1 MANSN
6 DLGGGRS
13 TAALPDTNDV
23 KQKASEVKQK
33 ASEVLEDAKGQAKD
47 LASEAKKQTVELA
60 GQARDQ
66 VSQLISERKDQA
78 AERLGG
84 LAGALRDTAQKLQ
97 NDDADSFGRYADR
110 AAEQVDKLSSYLRD
124 NDLRGFVR
132 DTETL
137 ARRHPDLFLGGTF
150 LAGLFLARFLKS
162 SAPEQPGG
170 SRSYQQAT
178 AGFRGSDARPPQR
191 SSWAPERRPG
201 EALASGTGAPAYNAT
216 LGG

>member
-1 MANSN
+1 MANRN
-6 DLGGGRS
+6 DFGSETFSSSPPGDDL
-13 TAALPDTNDV
+13 
-23 KQKASEVKQK
+23 KQKASG
-33 ASEVLEDAKGQAKD
+33 VLEDAKGQAKD
-47 LASEAKKQTVELA
+47 LASEAKKQTVKLA

-66 VSQLISERKDQA
+66 VSQLVSERKDQA
-78 AERLGG
+78 ADRLGG
-84 LAGALRDTAQKLQ
+84 LAGALRDTAHKLQ
-97 NDDADSFGRYADR
+97 NDDAEGFGRYADR
-110 AAEQVDKLSSYLRD
+110 TAEQVEKLSSYLRD

-170 SRSYQQAT
+170 QRSYQAVT
-178 AGFRGSDARPPQR
+178 GFRGSDARPPQR
-191 SSWAPERRPG
+191 SSWAPERRDPDVPS
-201 EALASGTGAPAYNAT
+201 ASEIGAPAYNAT